1 MAFTDGDGVFSS
13 ASCCSCVN
21 ATTGFN
27 EPGNSLTSPLNNDV
41 VEFLL
46 QPFAMGACRE
56 PGVTVL
62 IAVGTYVGYNLSAV
76 IQFSMA
82 AVMPTYSFWLLLSG
96 EMHFE
101 MI

>member
-1 MAFTDGDGVFSS
+1 MGFTNGDLVFSL
-13 ASCCSCVN
+13 ASRCSCVN

-27 EPGNSLTSPLNNDV
+27 EHGNSLASPLNNDV

-46 QPFAMGACRE
+46 QLFAVGACRE

-62 IAVGTYVGYNLSAV
+62 IAISTYASYSLSAV

-82 AVMPTYSFWLLLSG
+82 AVMPTYSFWLFLSG